1 MNRGRELTQ
10 KTAIITIGKVSTQF
24 VSFMLLPL
32 YTSILSTSEYGLV
45 DLAITSVQMLVP
57 ITSIMIDQGLF
68 RYLLTCESDEEK
80 KKNISSAFFTLFLMT
95 MLSVAL
101 YMIIS
106 LFWKGQYKG
115 WILAILVVT
124 GFSNLFLQIARGLN
138 KTGEYALGS
147 FVCSSSIIVLNIV
160 YLVIFNMGASGML
173 TATFWGNVICCLF
186 IFIRLRIYRYISV
199 RSISKENSVKQ
210 IYYAL
215 PLVPNQ
221 LSIWIMNGS
230 DRVIASYFLGTAA
243 NGILAVTH
251 KFPSIYMTFYNMF
264 QLAWHEIGTVHY
276 NDNDRDKFFS
286 DMIDKV
292 LAFFMSASIGVLYIL
307 PFIFDVFIN
316 SNYSEA
322 YFNIPIYMVASIFQV
337 VVGLL
342 GVVYVATKKTAEIT
356 KTTIIAA
363 VVNISIN
370 VALINTVGLYAASIS
385 TVFGYG
391 LTMIYRIFD
400 TKKYIVLS
408 YNKKRIVSLGVV
420 TILTCII
427 FYLDSIKISLLYA
440 LFLFPI
446 IFYINKD
453 IIFLL
458 WKEVRS

>member
-199 RSISKENSVKQ
+199 RSISK
-210 IYYAL
+210 
-215 PLVPNQ
+215 
-221 LSIWIMNGS
+221 
-230 DRVIASYFLGTAA
+230 
-243 NGILAVTH
+243 
-251 KFPSIYMTFYNMF
+251 
-264 QLAWHEIGTVHY
+264 
-276 NDNDRDKFFS
+276 
-286 DMIDKV
+286 
-292 LAFFMSASIGVLYIL
+292 
-307 PFIFDVFIN
+307 
-316 SNYSEA
+316 
-322 YFNIPIYMVASIFQV
+322 
-337 VVGLL
+337 
-342 GVVYVATKKTAEIT
+342 
-356 KTTIIAA
+356 
-363 VVNISIN
+363 
-370 VALINTVGLYAASIS
+370 
-385 TVFGYG
+385 
-391 LTMIYRIFD
+391 
-400 TKKYIVLS
+400 
-408 YNKKRIVSLGVV
+408 
-420 TILTCII
+420 
-427 FYLDSIKISLLYA
+427 
-440 LFLFPI
+440 
-446 IFYINKD
+446 
-453 IIFLL
+453 
-458 WKEVRS
+458 